1 MMMLSP
7 IVKREGGGPEAE
19 EAGGGGPGSSA
30 AGSDK
35 CACAI
40 QRIDAV
46 VPLGMPP
53 TSPEEHGVVALA
65 SNPSSAPPATPSA
78 DASTH
83 GSLLPRSGS
92 AICCTLVADQS
103 ADLLMRPLRTSR
115 RVVYSIMGRGES
127 GRGRAELTVI
137 GDGEPQSPQP
147 SGGQAELDRQSSRK
161 RRTADRR
168 MGYEALTTALSALY
182 AKLLVVLG
190 VALPVTEVIST
201 QVPAGFYHG
210 FYLYLYSGSL
220 LFVFLM
226 HASLLRQRAVFS
238 IVRAYH
244 KSGERTLRKPS
255 TPVQRYCSFYLRV
268 GAIGFGIGSM
278 IYSGLEFGQ
287 FFELRKEQKCHKI
300 LHAVTPVTRMLLTL
314 LQMQFIFLNN
324 KLVDMRRHKMFARFG
339 LMHMIA
345 MNMCEWLYVIV
356 EETKHEIVH
365 LSYHPPLEE
374 SSNSTTRTVA
384 DLFECRRTNI
394 MGSLVQNA
402 SPFLFPCTIEYSL
415 ICAVILYAMWKDVS
429 RYGPPQDS
437 PASRAVPSTVAA
449 AKAHRQPTSRRPSG
463 IFGNMVLRRS
473 SMGHLHGTHH
483 SAELFSVDC
492 ANAHRGL
499 FAGIL
504 VLVLTFIS
512 LITFFVL
519 VHAPGFEAVAVFEV
533 TVCEMVLYVL
543 TTIAVIVCTVQMR
556 DLRYRGPQRKLGMD
570 NALLVTAQTGM
581 YVYCMFAI
589 VGAYFAREEESPP
602 GEEPR
607 MTEDA
612 KAGGVAAELCSLVQ
626 TTCQTIFVL
635 DAWCRRCRTE
645 EQCRRKP
652 GRQLV
657 TFLLVAN
664 MAMWTINTLE
674 KNRAEFHP
682 THLHFYGVWAWTI
695 ITHVS
700 MPLAIFYRFHSTVCL
715 YEIWKTAYKMKPEPK
730 SQVHR

>member
-1 MMMLSP
+1 MTSSP
-7 IVKREGGGPEAE
+7 PDECG
-19 EAGGGGPGSSA
+19 
-30 AGSDK
+30 
-35 CACAI
+35 
-40 QRIDAV
+40 
-46 VPLGMPP
+46 
-53 TSPEEHGVVALA
+53 GVVALGSTA
-65 SNPSSAPPATPSA
+65 VANPSTVTPSTA
-78 DASTH
+78 PTVDTGSH
-83 GSLLPRSGS
+83 GNLLPRSGS
-92 AICCTLVADQS
+92 AICCTLVSDQG

-115 RVVYSIMGRGES
+115 RVVYSIMGRGENAP
-127 GRGRAELTVI
+127 GRLELTEVA
-137 GDGEPQSPQP
+137 DGEQPQS
-147 SGGQAELDRQSSRK
+147 SGHGGQCPPGCSSHRMNSKK
-161 RRTADRR
+161 RRNEDRR

-201 QVPAGFYHG
+201 QVPAAFYHG

-226 HASLLRQRAVFS
+226 HASLIRQRAVFS
-238 IVRAYH
+238 IVKAYH
-244 KSGERTLRKPS
+244 SESGQRAFRKPP

-287 FFELRKEQKCHKI
+287 FFELRKEQKCHKV

-324 KLVDMRRHKMFARFG
+324 KLVDIRRHKMFARFG

-365 LSYHPPLEE
+365 LTYPPHGDHHDYHEDG
-374 SSNSTTRTVA
+374 SSNATSSAVA
-384 DLFECRRTNI
+384 DLYDCRRTNI
-394 MGSLVQNA
+394 MGTLVQNA

-429 RYGPPQDS
+429 RYGPSTTDS
-437 PASRAVPSTVAA
+437 PAKKITATA
-449 AKAHRQPTSRRPSG
+449 AKAGRSLTARSPSG
-463 IFGNMVLRRS
+463 IFRRPS
-473 SMGHLHGTHH
+473 LTHHHQAH

-504 VLVLTFIS
+504 VLVLTIIS

-589 VGAYFAREEESPP
+589 VGAYFAR
-602 GEEPR
+602 GEER
-607 MTEDA
+607 EGGEGELKMTEDA

-635 DAWCRRCRTE
+635 DAWCRKCRTE

-715 YEIWKTAYKMKPEPK
+715 YEIWKNAYKMKPEPK
-730 SQVHR
+730 SQVHRS